1 MNFMLRALA
10 CLLGLHNAVGSDTT
24 SGSPVER
31 IVRLLETLKDKTVD
45 DGKHE
50 QAIYDRYACFCETTS
65 KRKADDIDQGTSN
78 IRSLGQRILQ
88 LKGQVQT
95 RSAEIAEL
103 TDKINANDAD
113 QESLTA
119 GRQKQNSAWAASTA
133 EVKQALSALE
143 AAISVL
149 SAATTKDGASALV
162 QESQQAR
169 SKYAVNA
176 VLDKLPSRI
185 GLSPGRMAMLSEFT
199 AAKEGYA
206 PQSATIQ
213 GMLGDMY
220 LTFSGTLESDTL
232 QEANRNA
239 AYESLSADTEN
250 ETNELKDT
258 RDRKETEKAEAEAM
272 LADTTKAYED
282 TQKQKDADIEF
293 FEETKKACESKFDEW
308 ELRKKMRGEEIDGM
322 EQAIEILSSDETR
335 ALFDKAIQPGVGF
348 LQINSSPS
356 LLQSSS
362 GTAAVGAYNILRT
375 QAKKLQSVRLAALA
389 VQIRTAR
396 IGEFDKVDQ
405 AIDKMLVK
413 LEKEG
418 NSDLEKKEQCKT
430 EYQSIS
436 KTVND
441 LDWDIENNEAK
452 IAKFDKLIELRTGE
466 KTATALK
473 IKETAKYIEDITAQR
488 KEDHELWEQTT
499 KNDEAAVVE
508 LKRAKNVFEKFYNKN
523 VKGAVFSQ
531 EPDFRRSDDDAPD
544 ATLSDKGNNK
554 GKTKGILALFEYIL
568 EDLADELS
576 NGAKAETEAQSEFE
590 EEAAI
595 ANKLLKDM
603 KEKET
608 NLKAIIG
615 KRLGQKKEQNVDLK
629 SNNGDREE
637 ELSYKTKITPDCD
650 FILQAFDQRAEA
662 RAAEVEGLT
671 SAKQLLA
678 GKTALLQESRNKF
691 DNSKSHGTGFLGIS
705 H

>member
-1 MNFMLRALA
+1 MLRALA

-554 GKTKGILALFEYIL
+554 GKTKGISALFKYIL

-678 GKTALLQESRNKF
+678 GKTALLQESTTKF